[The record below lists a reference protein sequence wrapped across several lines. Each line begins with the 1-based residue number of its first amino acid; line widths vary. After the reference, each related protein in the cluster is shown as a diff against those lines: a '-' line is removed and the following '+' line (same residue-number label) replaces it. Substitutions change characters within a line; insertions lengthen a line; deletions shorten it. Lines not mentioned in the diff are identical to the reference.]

1 MFNLVYI
8 TKEDIKEHNP
18 NWPDISDHPYGILIV
33 GDYGS
38 GKIYLYAKDPNE
50 AIHRLL
56 INRRE
61 SESLKYFNDSKVFT
75 EYSNDMDQ
83 IYKKY

>member
-33 GDYGS
+33 GDYIS
-38 GKIYLYAKDPNE
+38 GKRSKEVIY
-50 AIHRLL
+50 RLL

-61 SESLKYFNDSKVFT
+61 SKSLKYFNDSKVFI
-75 EYSNDMDQ
+75 E
-83 IYKKY
+83 

>member
-33 GDYGS
+33 GDYIS

-50 AIHRLL
+50 VIYRLL

-61 SESLKYFNDSKVFT
+61 SKSLKYFNDSKVFT
-75 EYSNDMDQ
+75 E
-83 IYKKY
+83 